1 MDEDRREMMLL
12 LRRRQAAGRELSEPE
27 AELLGEL
34 ESEYIGRLIVPVL
47 RDRVRPLVEAFG
59 APLEVMFEI
68 DAAGEAHYWSHT
80 PCSPSE
86 PAWPEKMT
94 APGMPAIPATP
105 VDEPLPADDGSP
117 ADDNG
122 LPADYVAEDPADN
135 ADDVPSA
142 EAEAPVAE
150 AASPAADKPKLRQRP
165 RFRFSMIGLKPGDM
179 VTFRPTGLQVRVAT
193 DNLVEHEGRQY
204 YLSTFVREFLPA
216 EQRNTSGAY
225 QGALYFTYRGRTLD
239 SLRPDKRKN

>member
-47 RDRVRPLVEAFG
+47 RDRVKPLVEAFG

-68 DAAGEAHYWSHT
+68 DAAGEAHYWSHK

-86 PAWPEKMT
+86 PAWPEKMM
-94 APGMPAIPATP
+94 APGTPAIPATP
-105 VDEPLPADDGSP
+105 VDEPLPADD
-117 ADDNG
+117 
-122 LPADYVAEDPADN
+122 YVAEDPADD

-142 EAEAPVAE
+142 EAASPSAE
-150 AASPAADKPKLRQRP
+150 AATPSGEATSPSADKPKLRQRP

-179 VTFRPTGLQVRVAT
+179 VTFRPTGLQVRVAA

-239 SLRPDKRKN
+239 SLRPDKRKS